1 MALVG
6 RILLRLG
13 VGALVIVAWFA
24 AGLRVDPADRAANEP
39 AQEPSIATAPRAAP
53 PASPRAG
60 AATPTATPLAA
71 APPAR
76 APLVDVAPT
85 LTPTPPALEATTGA
99 PPPGTGVVA
108 EPLGLAAAPIEL
120 RDRVLA
126 LIPFPW
132 QERLPGW
139 TVELMPA
146 RYDVHGL
153 TFTGEA
159 RIELYVRPTD
169 DADILARVLAH
180 ELGHAADLTL
190 NDDTDRAAWLDQRGI
205 DGAPWWPGEAASDFA
220 SGAGDFAECFSTW
233 QVGSTSR
240 SEIAGPC
247 RAEDLTVLISLVG

>member
-6 RILLRLG
+6 RTLLRLG

-39 AQEPSIATAPRAAP
+39 AQEPSIATVPRVAPLA
-53 PASPRAG
+53 
-60 AATPTATPLAA
+60 ATPLAA
-71 APPAR
+71 APPAA
-76 APLVDVAPT
+76 APLVDAAPT
-85 LTPTPPALEATTGA
+85 LTPTPPAPAA
-99 PPPGTGVVA
+99 PTAALPPGGEVVA
-108 EPLGLAAAPIEL
+108 EPLGLPEAPIEL

-153 TFTGEA
+153 TFTGDA

-169 DADILARVLAH
+169 DAATLARVLAH

-190 NDDTDRAAWLDQRGI
+190 NDDTDRAGWLDQRGI
-205 DGAPWWPGEAASDFA
+205 PQAPWWPGEAASDFA

-240 SEIAGPC
+240 SEIAVPC
-247 RAEDLTVLISLVG
+247 RAEDLAVLISLVG

>member
-1 MALVG
+1 
-6 RILLRLG
+6 
-13 VGALVIVAWFA
+13 
-24 AGLRVDPADRAANEP
+24 
-39 AQEPSIATAPRAAP
+39 
-53 PASPRAG
+53 
-60 AATPTATPLAA
+60 
-71 APPAR
+71 
-76 APLVDVAPT
+76 LVDAAPT
-85 LTPTPPALEATTGA
+85 LTPTPPAPAAPTAA
-99 PPPGTGVVA
+99 PPPPGGEVVA
-108 EPLGLAAAPIEL
+108 EPLGLPEAPIEL

-153 TFTGEA
+153 TFTGDA

-169 DADILARVLAH
+169 DAATLARVLAH

-190 NDDTDRAAWLDQRGI
+190 NDDTDRAGWLDQRGI
-205 DGAPWWPGEAASDFA
+205 PHAPWWPGEAASDFA

-240 SEIAGPC
+240 SEIAVPC
-247 RAEDLTVLISLVG
+247 RAEDLAVLISLVG